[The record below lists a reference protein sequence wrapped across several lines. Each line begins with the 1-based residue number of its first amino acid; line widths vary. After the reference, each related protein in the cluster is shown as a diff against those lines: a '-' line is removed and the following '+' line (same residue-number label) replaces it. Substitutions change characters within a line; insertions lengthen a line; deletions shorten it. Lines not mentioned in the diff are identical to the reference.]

1 MGFGAEVEIHQGVKN
16 PKTAGKYLALFYEY
30 LRSCVKSGM
39 MRETVH
45 TYYQVATPGVFSD
58 CAYSGEPSLRQV
70 YDMLY
75 RFVHGTLTLG
85 ELDMIPENAAPEA
98 EPEPEPEPEPE
109 APACREKIPEVRKK
123 RPAER
128 GGKKHGGAHRYGI
141 DKKKALALAG
151 AAAAVYIIGR
161 MLKGRK

>member
-1 MGFGAEVEIHQGVKN
+1 M
-16 PKTAGKYLALFYEY
+16 PT
-30 LRSCVKSGM
+30 
-39 MRETVH
+39 
-45 TYYQVATPGVFSD
+45 
-58 CAYSGEPSLRQV
+58 
-70 YDMLY
+70 LY
-75 RFVHGTLTLG
+75 RFVRGTLTAG
-85 ELDMIPENAAPEA
+85 ELDMIPESTALEAAPPEA
-98 EPEPEPEPEPE
+98 EPEPEPE
-109 APACREKIPEVRKK
+109 ACARREKIPEVRKK